1 MILSRVGHELEKLQH
16 SLKIGGGGDTVDIT
30 KLFPFRALIW
40 NPAGV
45 EMCFASVHSS
55 LYSLQSSQLL
65 SFTRC
70 RKDGIGSRLHEMHL
84 SQKYHW
90 DWAAHAAK
98 GESQFTTE
106 KLTAYELTAHFTL
119 FKIILSFDLQFNQS
133 IKCLL

>member
-1 MILSRVGHELEKLQH
+1 
-16 SLKIGGGGDTVDIT
+16 
-30 KLFPFRALIW
+30 
-40 NPAGV
+40 
-45 EMCFASVHSS
+45 MCFASVHSS

-90 DWAAHAAK
+90 DWAAT
-98 GESQFTTE
+98 QFTTE